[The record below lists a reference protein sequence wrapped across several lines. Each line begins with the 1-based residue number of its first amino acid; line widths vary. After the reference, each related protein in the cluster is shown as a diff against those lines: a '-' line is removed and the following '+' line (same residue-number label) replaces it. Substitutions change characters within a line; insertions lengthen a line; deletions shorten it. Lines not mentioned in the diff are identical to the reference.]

1 MASQNSRISLALL
14 LLRLSV
20 FLVFLMWTLDK
31 LVNPGH
37 AVAVFETFYFIGGLG
52 NAIIYILGIVEL
64 ILLIGFVIG
73 YQKPITYGLILL
85 LHAVSTLSSF
95 GKYLSPFE
103 PGNLLF
109 FAAWPMLAAC
119 FALFYLRDLD
129 VRWTV
134 GSGHPENVVTE

>member
-1 MASQNSRISLALL
+1 MASSNSRISLALL

-20 FLVFLMWTLDK
+20 FLVFLIWTLDK
-31 LVNPGH
+31 LLNPGH
-37 AVAVFETFYFIGGLG
+37 AAAVFENFYFIGGLG
-52 NAIIYILGIVEL
+52 NAIIYGLGILEL

-85 LHAVSTLSSF
+85 LHAVSTLSAF

-103 PGNLLF
+103 PPNILF

-129 VRWTV
+129 VRWTI
-134 GSGHPENVVTE
+134 GGGRQEAVTE